1 MEENTPSRKD
11 GISKDEE
18 ILIRQK
24 TCVFIRELGIQL
36 KLQVRST
43 IATALIFFQRFYVRH
58 SLKVHDHHMV
68 ALTCLFL
75 AAKTE
80 DEPRKLHKVAEKYHT
95 MLQKKQNKT
104 PIQLLNE
111 ETYFTYKSKVCIY
124 ERIVLQTLSFDLNVV
139 HPHTIMI
146 KMCKQLTKAPAFS
159 SVKPRDFAQHA
170 FNFLND
176 SGRTTVGVV
185 YSPNTLAASAVY
197 FAFKYF
203 EIQDIAKRK
212 SKKSK
217 GDEEKEEEE
226 QETEYQ
232 KEMRENAADIRDV
245 SLQVMQMYL
254 RDPKIQSEKSKH
266 EKIMRIEGE
275 IKIDMRESEK
285 NSTSLK
291 VETKTTSVSSSTKK
305 ENGNHMKREAETK
318 IEHTNE
324 SPRKQRRVE

>member
-1 MEENTPSRKD
+1 
-11 GISKDEE
+11 
-18 ILIRQK
+18 
-24 TCVFIRELGIQL
+24 
-36 KLQVRST
+36 
-43 IATALIFFQRFYVRH
+43 
-58 SLKVHDHHMV
+58 MV

-80 DEPRKLHKVAEKYHT
+80 DEPRKLRKVAEKFHT
-95 MLQKKQNKT
+95 KLQENQKKT
-104 PIQLLNE
+104 PVQLLNE
-111 ETYFTYKSKVCIY
+111 KNYFTYKSKVCIY

-185 YSPNTLAASAVY
+185 YSPSTLAASAVY

-203 EIQDIAKRK
+203 EIQDIAKRT
-212 SKKSK
+212 SKKVK
-217 GDEEKEEEE
+217 GKAEKE
-226 QETEYQ
+226 ETEYQ

-245 SLQVMQMYL
+245 CLQVMQMYL
-254 RDPKIQSEKSKH
+254 RDPKIKSVKSKH
-266 EKIMRIEGE
+266 ENMMRIKG
-275 IKIDMRESEK
+275 KIETDMRESEK

-291 VETKTTSVSSSTKK
+291 VETKTTTVSSSMKK
-305 ENGNHMKREAETK
+305 ENGNHMKREAESK